1 MLFGIVH
8 LYCLLLKLLF
18 ERCTTA
24 MSPNASPFPNQQE
37 LIALVHVAM
46 MERERELKL
55 AGFKGFA
62 SKD

>member
-1 MLFGIVH
+1 
-8 LYCLLLKLLF
+8 
-18 ERCTTA
+18 

-46 MERERELKL
+46 IERERELKL
-55 AGFKGFA
+55 AGFKRFA